1 MPKFEEIAHEGRC
14 DVCGKQTNVAV
25 CASSCG
31 PISLAYCR
39 SCLEAGLEPYGIM
52 LAYISGAGHWPAAY
66 TGPRAPS
73 ARSISPTLPERSPT
87 IPRAV
92 LEERPCQPRRRAEPG
107 ISHRS
112 RGWGCRWQSKQSPV
126 IECDSGK
133 SVIPPAW
140 HRRFPRIP
148 VPLHAGSSNPIQGH
162 RGNRRD

>member
-1 MPKFEEIAHEGRC
+1 MSKLLSCEFNIDTG
-14 DVCGKQTNVAV
+14 NVELRYTDG
-25 CASSCG
+25 SM
-31 PISLAYCR
+31 ISIDCTEVEKEVAMSINAR
-39 SCLEAGLEPYGIM
+39 S
-52 LAYISGAGHWPAAY
+52 AY

-133 SVIPPAW
+133 SVT
-140 HRRFPRIP
+140 R
-148 VPLHAGSSNPIQGH
+148 S
-162 RGNRRD
+162 

>member
-1 MPKFEEIAHEGRC
+1 MILTSTSNIIWCTSFIIKAESFIKNTSAKFYESKTIKMKSKYLPTRFRR
-14 DVCGKQTNVAV
+14 
-25 CASSCG
+25 
-31 PISLAYCR
+31 YF
-39 SCLEAGLEPYGIM
+39 
-52 LAYISGAGHWPAAY
+52 AY

-133 SVIPPAW
+133 SVIPRAW

-162 RGNRRD
+162 RWDRRD